1 MNRFSFLFVL
11 GLAVAVIL
19 GAVTGFLSYKSST
32 LDDDLKKLDI
42 KASTLQ
48 SDVVSYEG
56 ANIEEALSAK
66 EAVNHFEDGYV
77 KWSEVIDQIISTTPK
92 DEDTRIPLVD
102 YISYSGSQGNK
113 LTMNVRTDPS
123 SDAPYFDVAKM
134 IRSFSDS
141 EYFRSPFV
149 PSISPIVNDEGK
161 LTLSFNFS
169 VEYVP
174 GGAEAGAQAEASDE
188 DAEADE
194 AENDAEVVED
204 EEPVKKS
211 AAPSFKPVIK

>member
-1 MNRFSFLFVL
+1 MNRLSFLFVL
-11 GLAVAVIL
+11 GVAVSVGL
-19 GAVTGFLSYKSST
+19 GAVSGFLYYKSST
-32 LDDDLKKLDI
+32 LDGEMKKLDLRV
-42 KASTLQ
+42 STLQ

-66 EAVNHFEDGYV
+66 EAVNYFAEDSV

-92 DEDTRIPLVD
+92 DEDSRIPLVD

-113 LTMNVRTDPS
+113 LTMSVRTDPS

-141 EYFRSPFV
+141 EYFGNPFV
-149 PSISPIVNDEGK
+149 PSISPSMDDEGN

-169 VEYVP
+169 VEYMA
-174 GGAEAGAQAEASDE
+174 GGASDE
-188 DAEADE
+188 EDSEDEADP
-194 AENDAEVVED
+194 VED
-204 EEPVKKS
+204 ESEEEPSKKP